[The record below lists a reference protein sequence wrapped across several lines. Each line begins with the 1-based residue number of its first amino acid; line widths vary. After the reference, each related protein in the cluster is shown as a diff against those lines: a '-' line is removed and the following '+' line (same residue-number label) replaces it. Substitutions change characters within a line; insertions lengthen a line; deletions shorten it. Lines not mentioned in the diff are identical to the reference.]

1 MFRNAPTIRRRM
13 TPDYQVG
20 MHVGVLAAIAIKGL
34 PLRGEF
40 LRNSPV
46 LLFPEPLPYDR

>member
-1 MFRNAPTIRRRM
+1 MLLFPSEELSTFPR
-13 TPDYQVG
+13 QV
-20 MHVGVLAAIAIKGL
+20 HVGVLAAIAIKGL

-40 LRNSPV
+40 LRDNPV